1 MQVPKLASALQ
12 IKQQRIDVRIEITA
26 IADAIFTLTQQ
37 RVYAL
42 LFGQPNRQFFVTEI
56 IALAGGGRDAVQ
68 SELAKLA
75 RTGLAT
81 A

>member
-1 MQVPKLASALQ
+1 MQAPKLASALQ
-12 IKQQRIDVRIEITA
+12 IKQQRIDVRIKITA

-56 IALAGGGRDAVQ
+56 IDLAGGGRGAVQ

>member
-1 MQVPKLASALQ
+1 MSAHKSASEAQ
-12 IKQQRIDVRIEITA
+12 FGQQRIEGRVETSS

-56 IALAGGGRDAVQ
+56 IALAGGGRGAVQ

>member
-12 IKQQRIDVRIEITA
+12 IKQQRIDVRIKITA

-56 IALAGGGRDAVQ
+56 IDLAGGGRGAVQ

>member
-56 IALAGGGRDAVQ
+56 IDLAGGGRGAVQ

>member
-1 MQVPKLASALQ
+1 MQAPKLASALQ
-12 IKQQRIDVRIEITA
+12 IKQQRIDVRIETSS

-56 IALAGGGRDAVQ
+56 IDLAGGGRGAVQ

-75 RTGLAT
+75 RSGLAT